1 MSGFEITPGLDA
13 FASATHK
20 KINLDKDADQVKNVP
35 DLIFVDH
42 NLSESDRVTRG
53 IAFIEMIGRE
63 LPVTQTPLTRVEQV
77 FFADDTLLRA
87 K

>member
-20 KINLDKDADQVKNVP
+20 KVDLDNDFDQAENVP
-35 DLIFVDH
+35 GLRFVDH
-42 NLSESDRVTRG
+42 PLPTGYRVTRG

-77 FFADDTLLRA
+77 FFADYTLLQA